1 MPVLLK
7 FFKKLKRTLG
17 NSFYKVSIP
26 LMLKPD
32 EDTGKKENYS
42 PNPWIN
48 IDAQIFN
55 KNTSKLNSA
64 AH

>member
-17 NSFYKVSIP
+17 NSFYKVNIP

-42 PNPWIN
+42 PNPWI
-48 IDAQIFN
+48 
-55 KNTSKLNSA
+55 K
-64 AH
+64 